1 MPASI
6 AHLKSEGLSQE
17 DIRIAT
23 ALLYCRYRCLFSS
36 IVREHDR
43 DGGTVLVV
51 KGVMVPT
58 EPLLKIFRWQG
69 KYVCVECQ
77 SDEVFESDGIT
88 DLLDTVRER
97 FPYISSL

>member
-6 AHLKSEGLSQE
+6 AHLKSEGLSQD

-36 IVREHDR
+36 ISHEEDRE
-43 DGGTVLVV
+43 GGTILVV

-58 EPLLKIFRWQG
+58 EPLMKIYRWHG
-69 KYVCVECQ
+69 KYVCLDCQ
-77 SDEVFESDGIT
+77 TDDALESDDIA
-88 DLLDTVRER
+88 DLLDRVRSTY
-97 FPYISSL
+97 PSISSL

>member
-36 IVREHDR
+36 IGREHDR

-51 KGVMVPT
+51 KGVKVPT
-58 EPLLKIFRWQG
+58 EPMLKIFRWHG

-77 SDEVFESDGIT
+77 TDEVFESDCIA
-88 DLLDTVRER
+88 DLLDTVRGNY
-97 FPYISSL
+97 PSISSL